1 MEVPGLYNE
10 RKWLRKSSTG
20 HYLLEQLDRKAK
32 HFKFPRNLKEYDIS
46 KIFRPIVLLNILV

>member
-20 HYLLEQLDRKAK
+20 HCLLEQLDRKAK
-32 HFKFPRNLKEYDIS
+32 HFKFPRNS
-46 KIFRPIVLLNILV
+46 KRIE